1 MVSRADAERLGL
13 AQTGIRALV
22 ERDLAA
28 FFGSLD
34 LERPERARDLLLEY
48 VPVLVQQYGE
58 SAAVLAAD
66 WYDEVRAAD
75 GVKGRYRAEPVT
87 VDEAVAIERTVRR
100 AAGGLWTDSPLDTLT
115 GIQSKAG
122 KYTLSS
128 SRTTVM
134 RASFADPYAY
144 GWKRVTQGATCRFCR
159 MLAGRGAVYSEE
171 TAHFAAHGHCDCAA
185 VPNFDPDAQPI
196 EVDLYEASRRT
207 TFMSPEQKA
216 RHNALIRRAM
226 DEYVPE

>member
-1 MVSRADAERLGL
+1 MVSADDARRIGL
-13 AQTGIRALV
+13 AQNGIRVLV

-48 VPVLVQQYGE
+48 VPVLVRQYGE
-58 SAAVLAAD
+58 SAAILAAD
-66 WYDEVRAAD
+66 WYDEVRATS
-75 GVKGRYRAEPVT
+75 GVQGRYRAEPVT

-100 AAGGLWTDSPLDTLT
+100 AAGALWTDAPADALT

-122 KYTLSS
+122 KYTLAS
-128 SRTTVM
+128 SRGTIM
-134 RASFADPYAY
+134 RASYADPRAY
-144 GWKRVTQGATCRFCR
+144 GWRRVTQGKTCQFCQ

-171 TAHFAAHGHCDCAA
+171 TVYFAAHGHCDCAA
-185 VPNFDPDAQPI
+185 VPNFDPSAPPV

-207 TFMSPEQKA
+207 TFMSPEQRA
-216 RHNALIRRAM
+216 RHNALIQRAI
-226 DEYVPE
+226 DEYT